1 MLHRLSPWLLIVALS
16 AAPAL
21 AAPDCEDDFSECK
34 DDCVVAFG
42 GSVRLDMKKSFDKC
56 MRKCTKKENTC
67 TEHETETRTNQLEEG
82 ALDKSPGS
90 DEVDSNNMPTRTTGG
105 EPGRKKKKKVT
116 AEPSSPDG
124 DPDEAPA
131 KPKEALGET
140 EVPRSARTK
149 FKSEEEKPAP
159 KPPKEDK
166 PKGGD
171 REKVADEQPSRG
183 DDERV
188 VKVELKPKADE
199 EDLRDDRPAKRERDN
214 EGRAAEARSNPEPV
228 AKKKVEDKPKE
239 PPPKKRDDDDDLR
252 NF

>member
-1 MLHRLSPWLLIVALS
+1 MLHRLSPWLLVVALS

-42 GSVRLDMKKSFDKC
+42 GSVRADMKKSFDKC
-56 MRKCTKKENTC
+56 MRKCIKKENTC

-131 KPKEALGET
+131 KPKDALGET

-159 KPPKEDK
+159 KPAKEDK
-166 PKGGD
+166 PKE
-171 REKVADEQPSRG
+171 REPEKVADERPSRG
-183 DDERV
+183 DDDST
-188 VKVELKPKADE
+188 VKVELKPKPAE
-199 EDLRDDRPAKRERDN
+199 EDLRDDRPAKRE
-214 EGRAAEARSNPEPV
+214 EPREEERPV
-228 AKKKVEDKPKE
+228 VKKKVEDKPKE